1 VNFLLSSKVEV
12 VLFDFDGTLVDSRNE
27 VLGTFCEFAAKHG
40 VTTTEAVI
48 ALFDGL
54 TPYEIVERAKADW
67 NVPAP
72 LNELTEA
79 YFTLLAATYAKIP
92 ESSGASLALS
102 ALASGDRRLGL
113 VTSAPEELVEP
124 VLSRFGWNKLF
135 HCKVYGTRGVC
146 GKPHPAL
153 YLAALSK
160 FGIDSGSILAV
171 EDSVSGVRSATAAG
185 IRVAAIGYASAESRL
200 RDAGAHLVVE
210 DLPSLV
216 SALP

>member
-1 VNFLLSSKVEV
+1 VNFLSSDKIEG
-12 VLFDFDGTLVDSRNE
+12 VLFDFDGTLVDSRND
-27 VLGTFCEFAAKHG
+27 VLETFCQFAANHG
-40 VTTTEAVI
+40 VAAREGVI

-54 TPYEIVERAKADW
+54 TTYEIVESAKADW
-67 NVPAP
+67 NIPVP
-72 LNELTEA
+72 LNELTES
-79 YFTLLAATYAKIP
+79 YFTLLAATYTQVR
-92 ESSGASLALS
+92 ESTGASSVLA

-124 VLSRFGWNKLF
+124 VLTRFGWSKVF

-160 FGIDSGSILAV
+160 FGINSGNILAV

-185 IRVAAIGYASAESRL
+185 IRVAAIGSASAEARL
-200 RDAGAHLVVE
+200 RDAGAHLVVK
-210 DLPSLV
+210 DLPSLA